1 MSPYDSSSLPSHKPL
16 GRTEADFPGRGRD
29 QGGVKL
35 LQVLTALSVHPVV
48 WLELVYVVVELSS
61 LEMRLM
67 EITEILS
74 AQSFP

>member
-1 MSPYDSSSLPSHKPL
+1 M
-16 GRTEADFPGRGRD
+16 
-29 QGGVKL
+29 KL
-35 LQVLTALSVHPVV
+35 LQFLTALSVHPIV

-61 LEMRLM
+61 LEVRLM